1 MVYRQHGNGDRSG
14 EEMKKVI
21 FDKAAAILVVMA
33 MLASPVPAMAEDGSQ
48 TGNDEQQNEMTADS
62 FAPNETEDESI
73 ADSTAEGEDP
83 AANPVTDVS
92 AKSYGFESITI
103 SWKGESDTFKVLRK
117 SGESWVKVGET
128 SDNEYT
134 DTGLK
139 PDSPCTDTIRCREH
153 ARTKDMH
160 ISPFTTGRKNASK

>member
-1 MVYRQHGNGDRSG
+1 
-14 EEMKKVI
+14 MKKVI

-83 AANPVTDVS
+83 AANPVTDVR

-128 SDNEYT
+128 SDNEY
-134 DTGLK
+134 
-139 PDSPCTDTIRCREH
+139 RHR
-153 ARTKDMH
+153 A
-160 ISPFTTGRKNASK
+160 

>member
-1 MVYRQHGNGDRSG
+1 MRRS
-14 EEMKKVI
+14 M
-21 FDKAAAILVVMA
+21 FDKAAAILVVVA
-33 MLASPVPAMAEDGSQ
+33 MMASPVPAMAEDSSY
-48 TGNDEQQNEMTADS
+48 TGNDEQQSEMTADS

-83 AANPVTDVS
+83 AANPVTDVR